1 MLYLKQHSVD
11 IIMIFEAK
19 LKIIENLKNQ
29 PTYLCQ
35 SDIWQKWSCRS
46 VEEEEV
52 IK

>member
-1 MLYLKQHSVD
+1 
-11 IIMIFEAK
+11 MIFEAK
-19 LKIIENLKNQ
+19 LKRIENLENQ

-35 SDIWQKWSCRS
+35 SDIWQKQSCIS

>member
-1 MLYLKQHSVD
+1 MLHLKQHSVD

-19 LKIIENLKNQ
+19 LKRIENLENQ

-46 VEEEEV
+46 FEEEV